1 MKRISCGIVI
11 VNDTA
16 ELLLCH
22 ATGTYHWDI
31 PKGGTDPGEAPLDTA
46 LRETRE
52 ECGLVFAADDLLDLG
67 GFAYR
72 PGKSLHLFATRVERL
87 DPGLCRCTSHY
98 PDGWGRMR
106 PEMDAF
112 EWTHF
117 ARIPRRCARH
127 MGELLS
133 QRIALAELLQQ
144 LTQFPPSQ
152 PGFVSLDST
161 SGASTGASAVPT

>member
-1 MKRISCGIVI
+1 MKRLSCGII
-11 VNDTA
+11 ILNSAA

-31 PKGGTDPGEAPLDTA
+31 PKGGTNPGEAPLDTA

-52 ECGLVFAADDLLDLG
+52 ECGLIFAADDLLDLG

-72 PGKSLHLFATRVERL
+72 PGKSLHLFATRVERFE
-87 DPGLCRCTSHY
+87 PELCRCTSHY
-98 PDGWGRMR
+98 ADGWGRMR
-106 PEMDAF
+106 PEMDGF

-117 ARIPRRCARH
+117 ARVPRRCARH

-133 QRIALAELLQQ
+133 QRIALSELLRE
-144 LTQFPPSQ
+144 LNHRPPSQ
-152 PGFVSLDST
+152 PDFVSLPITID
-161 SGASTGASAVPT
+161 ASTAASEVPT